1 MVGLVIRAGNGSA
14 GPPHR
19 LALGIDPVRPFRI
32 RVMPQGAIPAADAD
46 RQAAQRNFG
55 RPDIVGSA
63 EGMRQGDQQQDHAG
77 RRDGDAAPRTP
88 HDPGDDGADEGAE
101 ASDAMGFMV
110 PPCSQFG
117 NIQFGMCRGWRRF
130 FGSQCLRRT

>member
-1 MVGLVIRAGNGSA
+1 MAAKIKIDHFQRLLSA
-14 GPPHR
+14 
-19 LALGIDPVRPFRI
+19 ANNTIDDLLRE
-32 RVMPQGAIPAADAD
+32 
-46 RQAAQRNFG
+46 NY
-55 RPDIVGSA
+55 
-63 EGMRQGDQQQDHAG
+63 ELGMRQGDQQQDHAG